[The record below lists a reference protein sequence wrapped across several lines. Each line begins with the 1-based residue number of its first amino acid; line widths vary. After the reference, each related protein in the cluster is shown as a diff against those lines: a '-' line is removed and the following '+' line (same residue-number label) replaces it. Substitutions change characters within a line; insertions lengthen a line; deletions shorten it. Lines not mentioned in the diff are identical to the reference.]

1 MAVGKPALVH
11 IPPPTGME
19 CEALISEVKTEKK
32 TTLSYLSIFS
42 FITVLLSKKKQELY
56 ILCKN
61 C

>member
-32 TTLSYLSIFS
+32 QNSILPFYI
-42 FITVLLSKKKQELY
+42 FLYNCVAFKKETRALY
-56 ILCKN
+56 PL
-61 C
+61 